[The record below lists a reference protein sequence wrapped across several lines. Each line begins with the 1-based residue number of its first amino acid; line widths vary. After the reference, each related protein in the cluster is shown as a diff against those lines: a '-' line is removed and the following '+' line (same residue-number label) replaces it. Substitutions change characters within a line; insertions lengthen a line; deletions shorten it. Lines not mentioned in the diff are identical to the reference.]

1 MQNCLRFLEQGQFS
15 VNSIVHD
22 NYRSKRKDYHLALC
36 NFLNHLE
43 ADRVKKLCV
52 AAETAEKR
60 FWKLL
65 KSQRSSTQISAF
77 LVNRALITE
86 ENDIRDMWGGGDHF
100 EALSTPTV
108 SLNFDDFANSISIHI
123 QNIFQ
128 NCINDPTGTLNEP
141 LTYEEVAS
149 VCSNLKP
156 GISGVSLD
164 YEHAG

>member
-1 MQNCLRFLEQGQFS
+1 MTYVIC
-15 VNSIVHD
+15 
-22 NYRSKRKDYHLALC
+22 
-36 NFLNHLE
+36 
-43 ADRVKKLCV
+43 
-52 AAETAEKR
+52 
-60 FWKLL
+60 
-65 KSQRSSTQISAF
+65 
-77 LVNRALITE
+77 
-86 ENDIRDMWGGGDHF
+86 GGGDHF

-108 SLNFDDFANSISIHI
+108 SLNFNDFANSISIHI